1 MNIAI
6 LGFGVVGSGVYEV
19 AMQCNKGINVK
30 SILDIRDFNGH
41 PAGELFVDNYDEI
54 LNDSSIDTVV
64 ETIGGIDPAYQYTKA
79 ALEHGKNVVSSNKE
93 LVATHGAKLQE
104 IASQNGVC
112 YLFEASVG
120 GGVPIIRP
128 LQQCLAANQITEIY
142 GILNGTTNYILTKMF
157 KEGERFDDALAEAQE
172 KGYAEQNPS
181 ADVDG
186 HDTCRKIAIL
196 SSLAFGKN
204 ISCDAIPTKG
214 ITTITEDDIFMAEAS
229 DCVIKLIGHAKLVD
243 GEVQCKVEPMPI
255 PKSSPLAN
263 VDGVFN
269 GIMVHG
275 EPVGEVMFYGRGAGK
290 LPTAS
295 AVLADVIDIASR
307 HSKFNF
313 KRFRQS

>member
-6 LGFGVVGSGVYEV
+6 LGFGIVGSGVYEV
-19 AMQCNKGINVK
+19 ALQCNKGINVK
-30 SILDIRDFNGH
+30 SILDIRDFSGH
-41 PAGELFVDNYDEI
+41 PAGELFVDNYDQI
-54 LNDSSIDTVV
+54 LSDTSISTVV
-64 ETIGGIDPAYQYTKA
+64 ETIGGLTPAYQYTKA
-79 ALEHGKNVVSSNKE
+79 GLENGKNVVTSNKE
-93 LVATHGAKLQE
+93 LVAMHGAELSE
-104 IASQNGVC
+104 IAAKNGVC

-157 KEGERFDDALAEAQE
+157 KDGGLFDDALAEAQE

-181 ADVDG
+181 ADVEG

-204 ISCDAIPTKG
+204 ISCDSIPTKG
-214 ITTITEDDIFMAEAS
+214 ITSITKDDIHMADAS
-229 DCVIKLIGHAKLVD
+229 GHVIKLIGHAKIVD
-243 GEVQCKVEPMPI
+243 GEVRCKVEPMPI

-269 GIMVHG
+269 GIMIHG
-275 EPVGEVMFYGRGAGK
+275 EPVGDVMFYGRGAGK

-295 AVLADVIDIASR
+295 AILADVLDIAGR
-307 HSKFNF
+307 IERRGKYA
-313 KRFRQS
+313 